1 MAAADISKIA
11 MSSKAA
17 INLPH
22 PYATQIV
29 YWFEEIFLGR
39 IFDMVSE
46 IVIAAAMFA
55 ALFLLFLVL
64 SKAMGG
70 IDNCFYKLEY
80 LIRKECDLKLE
91 GLETKYKKRAA
102 DKKFDE
108 MYSIRRVSDDDAA
121 KGGEG
126 APKAADGTPK
136 TADAAPKTTDAAPKA
151 ANGTQKTA
159 DAAPKAADAKNKA
172 ANGNG

>member
-1 MAAADISKIA
+1 M
-11 MSSKAA
+11 
-17 INLPH
+17 
-22 PYATQIV
+22 ATQI
-29 YWFEEIFLGR
+29 IL
-39 IFDMVSE
+39 
-46 IVIAAAMFA
+46 AAGMLA

-64 SKAMGG
+64 SKGMGS

-108 MYSIRRVSDDDAA
+108 MYSIRRVPDDEAA

-126 APKAADGTPK
+126 APKAAD
-136 TADAAPKTTDAAPKA
+136 AAPKA
-151 ANGTQKTA
+151 ADGTQKTA
-159 DAAPKAADAKNKA
+159 DAAPKAAEAKNKA

>member
-1 MAAADISKIA
+1 
-11 MSSKAA
+11 
-17 INLPH
+17 
-22 PYATQIV
+22 
-29 YWFEEIFLGR
+29 
-39 IFDMVSE
+39 MVTE
-46 IVIAAAMFA
+46 IVLAVGMLA

-108 MYSIRRVSDDDAA
+108 MYSIRRVPDDEAA
-121 KGGEG
+121 KGGEE
-126 APKAADGTPK
+126 APKA
-136 TADAAPKTTDAAPKA
+136 
-151 ANGTQKTA
+151 A
-159 DAAPKAADAKNKA
+159 DAAPKADEAKNKPDEAKNKA